1 MTDQTSTAPSAD
13 SDAGENGTGRFPR
26 RRRILVVCV
35 GNHNRSPIA
44 AAVLAHLSG
53 DKVEI
58 RSAGL
63 REKHVGKGAHTNMIR
78 AAAASGYDIED
89 HRAVKVNHRML
100 QWADTVL
107 AMDRAVLRELHELA
121 DETSAAKLRLY
132 LDGEDVHD
140 PWQDAY
146 PAFTA
151 CVKVIVDGARPHLP

>member
-1 MTDQTSTAPSAD
+1 MASAHSLARHDD
-13 SDAGENGTGRFPR
+13 SGRFPR
-26 RRRILVVCV
+26 RRRILIVCV

-44 AAVLAHLSG
+44 AAVLAQLGG
-53 DKVEI
+53 DTVEI

-78 AAAASGYDIED
+78 AAAESGYDIED
-89 HRAVKVNHRML
+89 HRAVRVNLRML

-107 AMDRAVLRELHELA
+107 AMDRAVLGELHELA

-146 PAFTA
+146 PAFTE
-151 CVKVIVDGARPHLP
+151 CVKVIADGARPHLP